1 MQKYNMHHQVLLIFE
16 FMKRYNDDD
25 LLSFYLLYC
34 SSLVTLQAILRN
46 YALCFKLIRINLS
59 VN

>member
-25 LLSFYLLYC
+25 LLSF
-34 SSLVTLQAILRN
+34 
-46 YALCFKLIRINLS
+46 LS
-59 VN
+59 AVL